1 MLFFFFFFFSSRRRH
16 TRSLCDW
23 SSDVCSSD
31 LVGRPGT
38 HRCTIRRQAT
48 MCAKRS
54 ALTRSGTRVHGTAV
68 ANPPDHSG
76 GGLAPLRSEAHT
88 GAGQRPG
95 GRGPRVQEGGGVR
108 RRDGTRGG
116 LRPPRGAKN
125 PLASSHAGLIHRSAW
140 KWNSPKF
147 AVASYSSTYR
157 QPLDNRPCCIPLG
170 SKTPRL
176 GSSSFTI
183 VYQGVASRNSATT

>member
-1 MLFFFFFFFSSRRRH
+1 
-16 TRSLCDW
+16 
-23 SSDVCSSD
+23 
-31 LVGRPGT
+31 
-38 HRCTIRRQAT
+38 

-140 KWNSPKF
+140 KKNSRKF
-147 AVASYSSTYR
+147 KVANFRSLPRPGTYRDGGEPTFSPQPHPDATCIARIRYKLLRLATISTSENFSSTHS
-157 QPLDNRPCCIPLG
+157 G
-170 SKTPRL
+170 E
-176 GSSSFTI
+176 
-183 VYQGVASRNSATT
+183 

>member
-1 MLFFFFFFFSSRRRH
+1 
-16 TRSLCDW
+16 
-23 SSDVCSSD
+23 
-31 LVGRPGT
+31 
-38 HRCTIRRQAT
+38 

-116 LRPPRGAKN
+116 LRPPRGAKTT
-125 PLASSHAGLIHRSAW
+125 LASSHAGLIHPSAW
-140 KWNSPKF
+140 KWNSRKFISKILHSPSPKGLET
-147 AVASYSSTYR
+147 ADSLGLIPNL
-157 QPLDNRPCCIPLG
+157 QPYILWCCINMRELG
-170 SKTPRL
+170 CTVIAAL
-176 GSSSFTI
+176 L
-183 VYQGVASRNSATT
+183 